1 MTAALELC
9 RMMTAIAMARISEL
23 NEAGGKEALAAVA
36 VAVVLLLCP
45 S

>member
-9 RMMTAIAMARISEL
+9 LMMTAIAMARISEL
-23 NEAGGKEALAAVA
+23 NGAGGKEALAAVA
-36 VAVVLLLCP
+36 VVLLLCP